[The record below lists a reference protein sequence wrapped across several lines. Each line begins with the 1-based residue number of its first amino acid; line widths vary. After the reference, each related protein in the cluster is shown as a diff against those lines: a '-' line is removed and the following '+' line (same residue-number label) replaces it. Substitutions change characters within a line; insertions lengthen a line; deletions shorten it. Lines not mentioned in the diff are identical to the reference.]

1 MTQILN
7 KKIQSNKLAS
17 LLEFKVAL
25 NEEGNIEVLK
35 TFLSPEEW
43 DKAVKKHYPAYDNKI
58 VIGNFLEYLK
68 NSTIELE
75 KSLKTYF

>member
-7 KKIQSNKLAS
+7 KKIQSNKLAT

-43 DKAVKKHYPAYDNKI
+43 DKAVKKHYPAYD
-58 VIGNFLEYLK
+58 L
-68 NSTIELE
+68 
-75 KSLKTYF
+75 SLIHI